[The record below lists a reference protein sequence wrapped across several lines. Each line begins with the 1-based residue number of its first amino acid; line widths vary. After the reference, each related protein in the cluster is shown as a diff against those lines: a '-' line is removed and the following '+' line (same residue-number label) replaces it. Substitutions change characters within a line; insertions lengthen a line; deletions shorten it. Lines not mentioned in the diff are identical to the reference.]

1 MHPRDQTIFAV
12 SSGRPPSAISIVRV
26 SGPGAGTTPTVLAGK
41 IPAPRMATRALLRD
55 GNRQPI
61 DDAVMLWFPGP
72 ASATGED
79 VAEFH
84 VHGGRAV
91 LAALFA
97 TLSALDHMRAAE
109 PGEFTRRAF
118 ENGKLDL
125 TEAEGLDD
133 LIHADTDRQR
143 RQALRQ
149 LKGLLG
155 DRARDWRSQVIEAS
169 ALIEA
174 GIDFSD
180 EADVPAEL
188 IAPALKK
195 IKTLLGEIQQVLAA
209 QGHSERLR
217 EGLVVAIAGPPN
229 VGKSTLMNQL
239 ARREVAIVSP
249 HAGTTRDVIEV
260 QLDLDGYP
268 VTVIDTA
275 GIRETAD
282 PVEQEGV
289 GGRRARARAAE
300 ADLVLWLVDAHGEKK
315 LEKSLEQGAAPAWV
329 VRNKIDLDAVEK
341 DAASLKIDAVNFGQP
356 GGALRQAQRHTDF
369 EISASR
375 GDGILQLIAALIA
388 FAQNYFGAGEGGLIS
403 RERQRKLLQETAVS
417 LQRSLSAI
425 QEGEELAAEDLRIA
439 ARSLGRLLGRVD
451 VEDVLDVIFRE
462 FCIGK

>member
-1 MHPRDQTIFAV
+1 MV
-12 SSGRPPSAISIVRV
+12 LEG
-26 SGPGAGTTPTVLAGK
+26 LAGK
-41 IPAPRMATRALLRD
+41 IPAARLATRVLLRD
-55 GNRQPI
+55 TESRPI
-61 DDAVMLWFPGP
+61 DDAVVLWFPGP

-91 LAALFA
+91 LASVFAALSKF
-97 TLSALDHMRAAE
+97 TDVRPAE

-125 TEAEGLDD
+125 TEAEALDD

-155 DRARDWRSQVIEAS
+155 DKARDWRARIIQAS

-174 GIDFSD
+174 GIDFAD
-180 EADVPAEL
+180 EGDVPTEL
-188 IAPALKK
+188 IAPARAK
-195 IKTLLGEIQQVLAA
+195 IAALLDEVREVLASRGRGE
-209 QGHSERLR
+209 QLR
-217 EGLVVAIAGPPN
+217 DGLVVAIAGPPN

-275 GIRETAD
+275 GIRETDD

-289 GGRRARARAAE
+289 RRARARASE
-300 ADLVLWLVDAHGEKK
+300 ADLVLWLSDMPGATHRHEGE
-315 LEKSLEQGAAPAWV
+315 APVWM
-329 VRNKIDLDAVEK
+329 VRNKVDLDV
-341 DAASLKIDAVNFGQP
+341 S
-356 GGALRQAQRHTDF
+356 GAGPADTNRPLAERPKADYA
-369 EISASR
+369 ISASR
-375 GDGILQLIAALIA
+375 GYGIQDLVTALVA
-388 FAQNYFGAGEGGLIS
+388 FARDFFGAGEGALIT
-403 RERQRKLLQETAVS
+403 RERQRDLLRQTADA
-417 LQRSLSAI
+417 LERSLSVS
-425 QEGEELAAEDLRIA
+425 ETSEELAAEELRVA
-439 ARSLGRLLGRVD
+439 AQALGRLLGRVD
-451 VEDVLDVIFRE
+451 VEDILDVIFRE

>member
-1 MHPRDQTIFAV
+1 MHPRRHTIFAL

-26 SGPGAGTTPTVLAGK
+26 SGPEAGIALTALAGTTP
-41 IPAPRMATRALLRD
+41 APRVATRALLRD
-55 GNRQPI
+55 SHQAPI
-61 DDAVMLWFPGP
+61 DDAVVLWFPGP

-97 TLSALDHMRAAE
+97 ALSGFGNLRAAE

-125 TEAEGLDD
+125 TEAEALDD

-155 DRARDWRSQVIEAS
+155 DRARDWRAEIIAAS
-169 ALIEA
+169 ALIEV

-180 EADVPAEL
+180 EGDVPAEL
-188 IAPALKK
+188 IAPALAK
-195 IKTLLGEIQQVLAA
+195 IRTLLGEIEEVLAA
-209 QGHSERLR
+209 QGRSERLR

-229 VGKSTLMNQL
+229 VGKSTLINLL

-249 HAGTTRDVIEV
+249 HAGTTRDIIEV

-275 GIRETAD
+275 GIRETDD

-289 GGRRARARAAE
+289 RRARSRAAE
-300 ADLVLWLVDAHGEKK
+300 ADLVLWMSDPQHQEHPHRG
-315 LEKSLEQGAAPAWV
+315 SAPVWT
-329 VRNKIDLDAVEK
+329 VRNKIDLDAAGAEARELAPTGRASK
-341 DAASLKIDAVNFGQP
+341 DG
-356 GGALRQAQRHTDF
+356 DF

-375 GDGILQLIAALIA
+375 GDGIGELMAGLVAY
-388 FAQNYFGAGEGGLIS
+388 AQEYFGSADGGLIG
-403 RERQRKLLQETAVS
+403 RERQRTLLQQTATA
-417 LQRSLSAI
+417 LQRGIAAAG
-425 QEGEELAAEDLRIA
+425 EGEELVAEELRTAAF
-439 ARSLGRLLGRVD
+439 SLGRLLGRVD
-451 VEDVLDVIFRE
+451 VEDILDAIFRD
-462 FCIGK
+462 FCVGK

>member
-1 MHPRDQTIFAV
+1 MHPRDQTIFAL

-26 SGPGAGTTPTVLAGK
+26 SGPLAGTALTSLAGR
-41 IPAPRMATRALLRD
+41 IPSPRMATRALLRD
-55 GNRQPI
+55 AKGQPI
-61 DDAVMLWFPGP
+61 DDAVVLWFPAP

-91 LAALFA
+91 LAAVFA
-97 TLSALDHMRAAE
+97 ALSAFAEVRAAE

-125 TEAEGLDD
+125 TEAEALDD

-155 DRARDWRSQVIEAS
+155 DRARDWRNQIIEAS

-180 EADVPAEL
+180 EGDVPAEL
-188 IAPALKK
+188 IAPALSKVR
-195 IKTLLGEIQQVLAA
+195 TLLGEIEEVLALQA
-209 QGHSERLR
+209 RSECLR
-217 EGLVVAIAGPPN
+217 DGLVVAIAGPPN
-229 VGKSTLMNQL
+229 VGKSTLINQL

-249 HAGTTRDVIEV
+249 HAGTTRDAIEV

-275 GIRETAD
+275 GIRETDD

-289 GGRRARARAAE
+289 RRARARAAE
-300 ADLVLWLVDAHGEKK
+300 ADLVLWMIDAQHQHSPQE
-315 LEKSLEQGAAPAWV
+315 GAAPVWT
-329 VRNKIDLDAVEK
+329 VRNKIDLDAGL
-341 DAASLKIDAVNFGQP
+341 AGGQ
-356 GGALRQAQRHTDF
+356 GRADF
-369 EISASR
+369 AISASR
-375 GDGILQLIAALIA
+375 GDGMQQLMAALVT
-388 FAQNYFGAGEGGLIS
+388 FAQDY
-403 RERQRKLLQETAVS
+403 
-417 LQRSLSAI
+417 
-425 QEGEELAAEDLRIA
+425 
-439 ARSLGRLLGRVD
+439 
-451 VEDVLDVIFRE
+451 
-462 FCIGK
+462 

>member
-1 MHPRDQTIFAV
+1 MHPREQTIFAL
-12 SSGRPPSAISIVRV
+12 SSGRPPSAIAVVRV
-26 SGPGAGTTPTVLAGK
+26 SGPQAGAALTALAGK
-41 IPAPRMATRALLRD
+41 IPAPRMATRVLLRD
-55 GNRQPI
+55 ASQQPL
-61 DDAVMLWFPGP
+61 DDAVVLWFPGP

-84 VHGGRAV
+84 AHGGRAV
-91 LAALFA
+91 LASLFA
-97 TLSALDHMRAAE
+97 ALSAIENVRAAE

-155 DRARDWRSQVIEAS
+155 DKARSWRAQIIEAS

-180 EADVPAEL
+180 EGDVPAEL
-188 IAPALKK
+188 IAPARAK
-195 IKTLLGEIQQVLAA
+195 IKTLLGEITEVLAA
-209 QGHSERLR
+209 QGRTERLR
-217 EGLVVAIAGPPN
+217 DGLVVAIAGPPN

-249 HAGTTRDVIEV
+249 HAGTTRDIIEV

-275 GIRETAD
+275 GIRETDD

-289 GGRRARARAAE
+289 RRARARAEE
-300 ADLVLWLVDAHGEKK
+300 ADLVLWMIDAQHA
-315 LEKSLEQGAAPAWV
+315 GARPQETGPQETSALWI
-329 VRNKIDLDAVEK
+329 VRNKIDLETSDA
-341 DAASLKIDAVNFGQP
+341 
-356 GGALRQAQRHTDF
+356 
-369 EISASR
+369 
-375 GDGILQLIAALIA
+375 
-388 FAQNYFGAGEGGLIS
+388 
-403 RERQRKLLQETAVS
+403 
-417 LQRSLSAI
+417 
-425 QEGEELAAEDLRIA
+425 
-439 ARSLGRLLGRVD
+439 
-451 VEDVLDVIFRE
+451 
-462 FCIGK
+462 

>member
-1 MHPRDQTIFAV
+1 MHPRDQTIFAL
-12 SSGRPPSAISIVRV
+12 SSGRPPSAIAIIRL
-26 SGPGAGTTPTVLAGK
+26 SGPMAQSVIVGLAGK
-41 IPAPRMATRALLRD
+41 TPMPRLATRALLHD
-55 GNRQPI
+55 SNHQPI
-61 DDAVMLWFPGP
+61 DDAVVLWFPGP

-91 LAALFA
+91 LAAMFDA
-97 TLSALDHMRAAE
+97 IAAFDNVRPAE

-155 DRARDWRSQVIEAS
+155 DRARDWRERIIAAS

-180 EADVPAEL
+180 EGDVPAEL
-188 IAPALKK
+188 IAPALEK
-195 IKTLLGEIQQVLAA
+195 IRALHDEIKQVLAG
-209 QGHSERLR
+209 QGQSERLR
-217 EGLVVAIAGPPN
+217 DGLVVAIAGPPN
-229 VGKSTLMNQL
+229 VGKSTLINQL
-239 ARREVAIVSP
+239 AKREVAIVSP

-275 GIRETAD
+275 GIRETDD

-289 GGRRARARAAE
+289 RRARARAAE
-300 ADLVLWLVDAHGEKK
+300 ADLVLWLADSGDAKAGYG
-315 LEKSLEQGAAPAWV
+315 GATPTWL
-329 VRNKIDLDAVEK
+329 VRNKIDLVRTTMGE
-341 DAASLKIDAVNFGQP
+341 
-356 GGALRQAQRHTDF
+356 GGSYPEFR
-369 EISASR
+369 ISAAR
-375 GDGILQLIAALIA
+375 GDGLSELIAALVG
-388 FAQNYFGAGEGGLIS
+388 FAQDYFGTSEGGLIS
-403 RERQRKLLQETAVS
+403 RTRQRGFLQETVES
-417 LQRSLSAI
+417 LQRSI
-425 QEGEELAAEDLRIA
+425 DVVGQGEELAAEELRRA
-439 ARSLGRLLGRVD
+439 AYSLGRLLGRVD
-451 VEDVLDVIFRE
+451 VEDILDVIFRE
-462 FCIGK
+462 FCVGK

>member
-1 MHPRDQTIFAV
+1 MHPRDQTIFAL
-12 SSGRPPSAISIVRV
+12 SSGRLPSAIALVRV
-26 SGPGAGTTPTVLAGK
+26 SGPQAGKIVTALAGK
-41 IPAPRMATRALLRD
+41 LPSPRMATRALLRD
-55 GNRQPI
+55 VGQRPI
-61 DDAVMLWFPGP
+61 DDAVVLWFPAP

-97 TLSALDHMRAAE
+97 ALSSFEDVRAAE

-125 TEAEGLDD
+125 TEADGLDD

-155 DRARDWRSQVIEAS
+155 DRARDWRARIIEAS

-180 EADVPAEL
+180 EGDVPAEL
-188 IAPALKK
+188 IAPALAKVK
-195 IKTLLGEIQQVLAA
+195 ALLAEIEEVLAG
-209 QGHSERLR
+209 QGRSERLR
-217 EGLVVAIAGPPN
+217 DGLVVAIAGPPN

-249 HAGTTRDVIEV
+249 HAGTTRDIIEV
-260 QLDLDGYP
+260 QLDLDGFP

-275 GIRETAD
+275 GIRETDD

-289 GGRRARARAAE
+289 RRARARAAD
-300 ADLVLWLVDAHGEKK
+300 ADLVLWLADLSPMAVQHDGT
-315 LEKSLEQGAAPAWV
+315 APVWM
-329 VRNKIDLDAVEK
+329 VRNKIDLE
-341 DAASLKIDAVNFGQP
+341 AAGRPLADKSGQ
-356 GGALRQAQRHTDF
+356 GVFQ
-369 EISASR
+369 ISASR
-375 GDGILQLIAALIA
+375 GDGLPELIAALIG
-388 FAQNYFGAGEGGLIS
+388 FAQNYFGGTEGGLIG
-403 RERQRKLLQETAVS
+403 RTRQRKLLQETAAS
-417 LQRSLSAI
+417 LRRCVQVVG
-425 QEGEELAAEDLRIA
+425 EGEELAAEELRVA
-439 ARSLGRLLGRVD
+439 SHSLGRLLGRVD
-451 VEDVLDVIFRE
+451 VEDILDVIFRE
-462 FCIGK
+462 FCVGK

>member
-1 MHPRDQTIFAV
+1 MHPREQTIFAL

-26 SGPGAGTTPTVLAGK
+26 SGPQARAVLASLAGK
-41 IPAPRMATRALLRD
+41 MPEPRMAWGWLLRD
-55 GNRQPI
+55 ASRQPI
-61 DDAVMLWFPGP
+61 DDAVVLWFPAP

-97 TLSALDHMRAAE
+97 ALSSFENVRAAE
-109 PGEFTRRAF
+109 AGEFTRRAF

-133 LIHADTDRQR
+133 LIHADNDRQR

-155 DRARDWRSQVIEAS
+155 DRARDWRAQIIAAS

-180 EADVPAEL
+180 EGDVPEEL
-188 IAPALKK
+188 IAPAFAR
-195 IKTLLGEIQQVLAA
+195 IETLLQEIEEVLAA
-209 QGHSERLR
+209 QGRSERLR
-217 EGLVVAIAGPPN
+217 DGLVVAIAGPPN

-249 HAGTTRDVIEV
+249 YAGTTRDVIEV
-260 QLDLDGYP
+260 QFDLDGYP

-275 GIRETAD
+275 GIRTTDD

-289 GGRRARARAAE
+289 RRARARAEE
-300 ADLVLWLVDAHGEKK
+300 ADLVLWM
-315 LEKSLEQGAAPAWV
+315 
-329 VRNKIDLDAVEK
+329 
-341 DAASLKIDAVNFGQP
+341 IDAQ
-356 GGALRQAQRHTDF
+356 H
-369 EISASR
+369 
-375 GDGILQLIAALIA
+375 
-388 FAQNYFGAGEGGLIS
+388 
-403 RERQRKLLQETAVS
+403 QET
-417 LQRSLSAI
+417 
-425 QEGEELAAEDLRIA
+425 
-439 ARSLGRLLGRVD
+439 
-451 VEDVLDVIFRE
+451 
-462 FCIGK
+462 

>member
-1 MHPRDQTIFAV
+1 MHPRDQTIFAL
-12 SSGRPPSAISIVRV
+12 SSGRPPSAIALVRV
-26 SGPGAGTTPTVLAGK
+26 SGAQAGKIVTALAGK
-41 IPAPRMATRALLRD
+41 LPPPRMATRALLRD
-55 GNRQPI
+55 VGQRPI

-91 LAALFA
+91 LAALFTA
-97 TLSALDHMRAAE
+97 LSAFEDVRPAE

-155 DRARDWRSQVIEAS
+155 DRARDWRARIIEAS

-180 EADVPAEL
+180 EGDVPAEL
-188 IAPALKK
+188 ITPALAKVK
-195 IKTLLGEIQQVLAA
+195 ALLTEIEEVLAG
-209 QGHSERLR
+209 QGRSERLR
-217 EGLVVAIAGPPN
+217 DGLVVAIAGPPN

-275 GIRETAD
+275 GIRETDD

-289 GGRRARARAAE
+289 RRARARAAD
-300 ADLVLWLVDAHGEKK
+300 ADLVLWLSD
-315 LEKSLEQGAAPAWV
+315 SLKVAIDHDGVAPIWT
-329 VRNKIDLDAVEK
+329 VRNKIDLEEAARPLAEAAV
-341 DAASLKIDAVNFGQP
+341 SGQ
-356 GGALRQAQRHTDF
+356 GSFQ
-369 EISASR
+369 ISASR
-375 GDGILQLIAALIA
+375 GDGVPELIAALVD
-388 FAQNYFGAGEGGLIS
+388 FAQRTFGGAEGGLIS
-403 RERQRKLLQETAVS
+403 RTRQRKLLQETVAS
-417 LQRSLSAI
+417 LQRCI
-425 QEGEELAAEDLRIA
+425 EVIGQGEELAAEELRSA
-439 ARSLGRLLGRVD
+439 AHSLGRLLGRVD
-451 VEDVLDVIFRE
+451 VEDILDVIFRE
-462 FCIGK
+462 FCVGK

>member
-1 MHPRDQTIFAV
+1 MHPCDQTIFAL
-12 SSGRPPSAISIVRV
+12 SSGRPPSAIAVVRL
-26 SGPGAGTTPTVLAGK
+26 SGPQAGKALSLLVGK
-41 IPAPRMATRALLRD
+41 IPAARMATRALLRD
-55 GNRQPI
+55 GHGQPI
-61 DDAVMLWFPGP
+61 DDAVVLFFPAP
-72 ASATGED
+72 KSATGED

-84 VHGGRAV
+84 VHGSRAV

-97 TLSALDHMRAAE
+97 ALASIENVRPAE

-155 DRARDWRSQVIEAS
+155 DRVRDWRARIIEAS
-169 ALIEA
+169 ALVEA

-180 EADVPAEL
+180 DGDVPAEL
-188 IAPALKK
+188 MAPAIQKVK
-195 IKTLLGEIQQVLAA
+195 ALLAEISDVLAA
-209 QGHSERLR
+209 QGRSERLR
-217 EGLVVAIAGPPN
+217 DGLVVAIAGPPN
-229 VGKSTLMNQL
+229 VGKSTLMNLL

-275 GIRETAD
+275 GIRETHD

-289 GGRRARARAAE
+289 RRARERAAE
-300 ADLVLWLVDAHGEKK
+300 ADLVLWLTDTGAAEIPAHG
-315 LEKSLEQGAAPAWV
+315 GTPAWL
-329 VRNKIDLDAVEK
+329 VRNKIDLDTGRT
-341 DAASLKIDAVNFGQP
+341 GQP
-356 GGALRQAQRHTDF
+356 GPDQFQ
-369 EISASR
+369 ISAAR
-375 GDGILQLIAALIA
+375 GDGVAQLFDAMVA
-388 FAQNYFGAGEGGLIS
+388 FARDYFGASESGLIG
-403 RERQRKLLQETAVS
+403 RERQRKLMKESAGS
-417 LQRSLSAI
+417 LRRSL
-425 QEGEELAAEDLRIA
+425 EVTGGEELVAEELRRAAF
-439 ARSLGRLLGRVD
+439 SLGRLLGRVD
-451 VEDVLDVIFRE
+451 VEDILDVIFRK

>member
-1 MHPRDQTIFAV
+1 MHPREQTIFAL
-12 SSGRPPSAISIVRV
+12 SSGRPPSAIALVRV
-26 SGPGAGTTPTVLAGK
+26 SGPQAGLALTCLAGK
-41 IPAPRMATRALLRD
+41 IPAPRMAMRALLRD
-55 GNRQPI
+55 SNQQPI
-61 DDAVMLWFPGP
+61 DDAVALWFPGP

-91 LAALFA
+91 LAALF
-97 TLSALDHMRAAE
+97 SALSGLPDMRAAE

-155 DRARDWRSQVIEAS
+155 DKARGWRARIIEAS

-174 GIDFSD
+174 GIDFAD
-180 EADVPAEL
+180 EGDVPAEL
-188 IAPALKK
+188 IAPALLK
-195 IKTLLGEIQQVLAA
+195 IRGLLAEIEEVLAA
-209 QGHSERLR
+209 QGRSERLR
-217 EGLVVAIAGPPN
+217 DGLVVAIAGPPN

-249 HAGTTRDVIEV
+249 HAGTTRDIIEV

-275 GIRETAD
+275 GIRETDD

-289 GGRRARARAAE
+289 RRARARAAE
-300 ADLVLWLVDAHGEKK
+300 ADLVLWLADAAHEMI
-315 LEKSLEQGAAPAWV
+315 LHEGAAPVWL
-329 VRNKIDLDAVEK
+329 VRNKIDLAGVLPGATRGAGDPGQER
-341 DAASLKIDAVNFGQP
+341 ASAEFS
-356 GGALRQAQRHTDF
+356 
-369 EISASR
+369 ISASR
-375 GDGILQLIAALIA
+375 GDGIPDLIAALVA
-388 FAQNYFGAGEGGLIS
+388 FAQDYFGSDSGGLIG
-403 RERQRKLLQETAVS
+403 RVRQRELLQETAAS
-417 LQRSLSAI
+417 LLRSM
-425 QEGEELAAEDLRIA
+425 EVVGTGEELAAEDLRSA
-439 ARSLGRLLGRVD
+439 AHSLGRLLGRVD
-451 VEDVLDVIFRE
+451 IEDILDVIFRE

>member
-1 MHPRDQTIFAV
+1 MVIALPFKGSGQIGDA
-12 SSGRPPSAISIVRV
+12 SSGADHLRAVVGPAAERDCHCAGLRAAGRRPRLTRS
-26 SGPGAGTTPTVLAGK
+26 PGK
-41 IPAPRMATRALLRD
+41 MPAPRMATRVLLRD
-55 GNRQPI
+55 ANQQPI
-61 DDAVMLWFPGP
+61 DDAVVLWFPGP

-91 LAALFA
+91 LASLFA
-97 TLSALDHMRAAE
+97 ALSAFDDVRAAE

-155 DRARDWRSQVIEAS
+155 DKARDWRARDHRSFRADRSRHRFLRRRRCAARADRAGAGEDQNAARRNRGS
-169 ALIEA
+169 AC
-174 GIDFSD
+174 G
-180 EADVPAEL
+180 
-188 IAPALKK
+188 
-195 IKTLLGEIQQVLAA
+195 TGR
-209 QGHSERLR
+209 SERLR

-249 HAGTTRDVIEV
+249 HAGTTRDIIEV

-275 GIRETAD
+275 GIRETDD

-289 GGRRARARAAE
+289 RRARARAAE
-300 ADLVLWLVDAHGEKK
+300 ADLVLWLVDAQQRED
-315 LEKSLEQGAAPAWV
+315 LQRRRGAGMDGAQQDRSRSRRPLAG
-329 VRNKIDLDAVEK
+329 RKARTRAD
-341 DAASLKIDAVNFGQP
+341 FG
-356 GGALRQAQRHTDF
+356 
-369 EISASR
+369 ISASR
-375 GDGILQLIAALIA
+375 GDGIGGIDRRP
-388 FAQNYFGAGEGGLIS
+388 GRVCAGLFW
-403 RERQRKLLQETAVS
+403 
-417 LQRSLSAI
+417 
-425 QEGEELAAEDLRIA
+425 
-439 ARSLGRLLGRVD
+439 LGRGWPDRTRSGSGNCCSRRR
-451 VEDVLDVIFRE
+451 IR
-462 FCIGK
+462 CSAASP

>member
-1 MHPRDQTIFAV
+1 MHPRDQTIFAL
-12 SSGRPPSAISIVRV
+12 SSGRPPNAISVVRM
-26 SGPGAGTTPTVLAGK
+26 SGAHAGTILTSLAGK
-41 IPAPRMATRALLRD
+41 SPRPRMATRALIRD
-55 GNRQPI
+55 ADQGAI
-61 DDAVMLWFPGP
+61 DDAVVLWFPGP

-91 LAALFA
+91 LSALFA
-97 TLSALDHMRAAE
+97 ALSSFDGVRPAE

-125 TEAEGLDD
+125 TAAEGLDD

-155 DRARDWRSQVIEAS
+155 DRARSWRMQIIEAS

-180 EADVPAEL
+180 EGDVPAEL
-188 IAPALKK
+188 MAPALAK
-195 IKTLLGEIQQVLAA
+195 IKALHGEIEEVLAA
-209 QGHSERLR
+209 QGRSERLR
-217 EGLVVAIAGPPN
+217 DGLVVAIAGPPN

-239 ARREVAIVSP
+239 TRREVAIVSP
-249 HAGTTRDVIEV
+249 HAGTTRDVIEI

-275 GIRETAD
+275 GIRATDD

-289 GGRRARARAAE
+289 RRAQARAAE
-300 ADLVLWLVDAHGEKK
+300 ADLVLWLVEDYSQHPAVE
-315 LEKSLEQGAAPAWV
+315 GAAPVWT
-329 VRNKIDLDAVEK
+329 VRNKIDLNALNRH
-341 DAASLKIDAVNFGQP
+341 AAGMGRTWGTPN
-356 GGALRQAQRHTDF
+356 F

-375 GDGILQLIAALIA
+375 GDGVQTLVTALVS
-388 FAQNYFGAGEGGLIS
+388 FAQDYFGSGEGGLIS
-403 RERQRKLLQETAVS
+403 RERQRTLLRETVAS
-417 LQRSLSAI
+417 LQRSMDVAGK
-425 QEGEELAAEDLRIA
+425 GEELVAEDLRVA
-439 ARSLGRLLGRVD
+439 AHALGRLLGRVD
-451 VEDVLDVIFRE
+451 VEDVLDKIFRE

>member
-1 MHPRDQTIFAV
+1 MHLRDQTIFAL
-12 SSGRPPSAISIVRV
+12 SSGRAPSAIAVVRV
-26 SGPGAGTTPTVLAGK
+26 SGPQASAVLTALAGRL
-41 IPAPRMATRALLRD
+41 PAPRQASRRLLRD
-55 GNRQPI
+55 GAGEPI
-61 DDAVMLWFPGP
+61 DDAVVLWFPGP
-72 ASATGED
+72 GSATGED

-91 LAALFA
+91 LVALFA
-97 TLSALDHMRAAE
+97 AISLIPNSRAAE

-149 LKGLLG
+149 LEGLLG
-155 DRARDWRSQVIEAS
+155 NRARDWRERIIEAS

-180 EADVPAEL
+180 EGDVPAEL
-188 IAPALKK
+188 MAPAVHAIGALHD
-195 IKTLLGEIQQVLAA
+195 EIAKVLAA
-209 QGHSERLR
+209 QGRSERLR
-217 EGLVVAIAGPPN
+217 EGIVVAIAGEPN

-275 GIRETAD
+275 GIRETDD

-289 GGRRARARAAE
+289 RRARARAE
-300 ADLVLWLVDAHGEKK
+300 DADLVLWLVEAEQVVDPDAMRS
-315 LEKSLEQGAAPAWV
+315 LRKSGDDHQSGGPVWI
-329 VRNKIDLDAVEK
+329 VRNKIDLGFEAR
-341 DAASLKIDAVNFGQP
+341 SP
-356 GGALRQAQRHTDF
+356 GEFA
-369 EISASR
+369 ISASR
-375 GDGILQLIAALIA
+375 GWHPGPGRRAHKIRRRV
-388 FAQNYFGAGEGGLIS
+388 FRN
-403 RERQRKLLQETAVS
+403 QR
-417 LQRSLSAI
+417 
-425 QEGEELAAEDLRIA
+425 
-439 ARSLGRLLGRVD
+439 GRVGD
-451 VEDVLDVIFRE
+451 PGAPARAA
-462 FCIGK
+462 GPGAR

>member
-1 MHPRDQTIFAV
+1 MHPRDQTIFAL
-12 SSGRPPSAISIVRV
+12 SSGRAPSAIAVVRV
-26 SGPGAGTTPTVLAGK
+26 SGSQAGLVLTRLAGRL
-41 IPAPRMATRALLRD
+41 PAPRQASRRLLHD
-55 GNRQPI
+55 GADQPI
-61 DDAVMLWFPGP
+61 DDAVVLWFPGP

-91 LAALFA
+91 LAALLA
-97 TLSALDHMRAAE
+97 AISNIPNTRAAE

-149 LKGLLG
+149 LQGLLG
-155 DRARDWRSQVIEAS
+155 DHARDWRERIIEAS

-180 EADVPAEL
+180 EGDVPAEL
-188 IAPALKK
+188 KAPAVRAIQALHD
-195 IKTLLGEIQQVLAA
+195 EISKVLAA
-209 QGHSERLR
+209 QGQAERLR
-217 EGLVVAIAGPPN
+217 DGLVVAIAGEPN
-229 VGKSTLMNQL
+229 VGKSTLINQL

-275 GIRETAD
+275 GIRETDD

-289 GGRRARARAAE
+289 RRARARAGD
-300 ADLVLWLVDAHGEKK
+300 ADLVLWLVESGQAVDPAAMRSLRRSGDA
-315 LEKSLEQGAAPAWV
+315 AAPPGGSVWI
-329 VRNKIDLDAVEK
+329 VRNKIDLGGRGGPVP
-341 DAASLKIDAVNFGQP
+341 P
-356 GGALRQAQRHTDF
+356 GEF
-369 EISASR
+369 PISASR
-375 GDGILQLIAALIA
+375 GDGIPELIEALVMFAANFFGTTEGALVTRARQRDLLRQASDSLRRSLQLV
-388 FAQNYFGAGEGGLIS
+388 G
-403 RERQRKLLQETAVS
+403 
-417 LQRSLSAI
+417 
-425 QEGEELAAEDLRIA
+425 EGEELAAEELRA
-439 ARSLGRLLGRVD
+439 AAYTLGRLLGRVD
-451 VEDVLDVIFRE
+451 VEDVLGAIFQK

>member
-1 MHPRDQTIFAV
+1 MHPREQTIFAL
-12 SSGRPPSAISIVRV
+12 SSGRPPSAIAMVRV
-26 SGPGAGTTPTVLAGK
+26 SGPQAGPALTLLAGK
-41 IPAPRMATRALLRD
+41 MPPLRMATRALLRD
-55 GNRQPI
+55 ANQQPI
-61 DDAVMLWFPGP
+61 DDAVVLWFPGP

-97 TLSALDHMRAAE
+97 ALSAFADMRTAE

-143 RQALRQ
+143 RQALRH

-155 DRARDWRSQVIEAS
+155 DRARDWRAQIIEAS

-180 EADVPAEL
+180 EGDVPAEL
-188 IAPALKK
+188 IAPALVK
-195 IKTLLGEIQQVLAA
+195 IKVLLREIEEVLAA
-209 QGHSERLR
+209 QARSERLR
-217 EGLVVAIAGPPN
+217 DGLVVAIAGPPN
-229 VGKSTLMNQL
+229 VGKSTLINQL

-275 GIRETAD
+275 GIRETLD

-289 GGRRARARAAE
+289 CRARARAAD
-300 ADLVLWLVDAHGEKK
+300 ADLVLWMVDANHGE
-315 LEKSLEQGAAPAWV
+315 SRHQGAAPVWV
-329 VRNKIDLDAVEK
+329 VRNKVDLDA
-341 DAASLKIDAVNFGQP
+341 AVSGFRSGQD
-356 GGALRQAQRHTDF
+356 GTDF
-369 EISASR
+369 EISAAR
-375 GDGILQLIAALIA
+375 GDGIQQLIVALIG
-388 FAQNYFGAGEGGLIS
+388 FAQDYFGSGEGGLIS
-403 RERQRKLLQETAVS
+403 RERQRQLLQQTAAA
-417 LQRSLSAI
+417 LRRSISVVGA
-425 QEGEELAAEDLRIA
+425 GEELAAEDLRIA
-439 ARSLGRLLGRVD
+439 VHSLGRLLGRVD
-451 VEDVLDVIFRE
+451 VEDILDVIFRE
-462 FCIGK
+462 FCVGK

>member
-1 MHPRDQTIFAV
+1 
-12 SSGRPPSAISIVRV
+12 VRV
-26 SGPGAGTTPTVLAGK
+26 SGPQAGAALTSLASK
-41 IPAPRMATRALLRD
+41 IPAPRMAARALLRD
-55 GNRQPI
+55 VNQQPI
-61 DDAVMLWFPGP
+61 DDAVVLWFPAP

-97 TLSALDHMRAAE
+97 ALSGFEDVRAAE

-143 RQALRQ
+143 RQALRH

-155 DRARDWRSQVIEAS
+155 DRARDWRAQIIEAS

-180 EADVPAEL
+180 EGDVPAEL
-188 IAPALKK
+188 IAPALCK
-195 IKTLLGEIQQVLAA
+195 IKTLLGEIREVLAA
-209 QGHSERLR
+209 QGRSERLR

-249 HAGTTRDVIEV
+249 HAGTTRDIIEV

-275 GIRETAD
+275 GVRETDD

-289 GGRRARARAAE
+289 RRARARAAE
-300 ADLVLWLVDAHGEKK
+300 ADLVLWLVDAQHEENRPQGEV
-315 LEKSLEQGAAPAWV
+315 PVWT
-329 VRNKIDLDAVEK
+329 VRNKIDLDGPDTAGPRIG
-341 DAASLKIDAVNFGQP
+341 AANFGQP
-356 GGALRQAQRHTDF
+356 GAVLRQGWRSADVG
-369 EISASR
+369 ISASR
-375 GDGILQLIAALIA
+375 GDGIQQLIAALIA
-388 FAQNYFGAGEGGLIS
+388 FAQDYFGSGEGGLIG
-403 RERQRKLLQETAVS
+403 RERQRKLLQETAAS
-417 LQRSLSAI
+417 LERSISAI
-425 QEGEELAAEDLRIA
+425 GEGEELAAENLRIA
-439 ARSLGRLLGRVD
+439 THSLGRLLGRVD
-451 VEDVLDVIFRE
+451 VEDILDVIFRD